1 MATKC
6 LTPRCRNTAGNIK
19 EYKGLCPKCHSTAKK
34 MVTAEETTWEQL
46 EEKGLAILSS
56 DPFRE
61 AFNDAPDHPSDG

>member
-6 LTPRCRNTAGNIK
+6 VVPKCKAMAGNVK
-19 EYKGLCPKCHSTAKK
+19 DFKGLCMKCYSSAKK

-46 EEKGLAILSS
+46 EEKGLAILSN